1 MNYQLGRDR
10 SPLVSGLLLA
20 LVTASLVSLDLTFHE
35 HQRGIVAAL
44 VAVPALSLAVPADRP
59 LRWPLFAG
67 ALALGGT
74 LVSGVADW
82 RNRPFVL
89 LATFGNIALLTAISH
104 RLQPRLH
111 PLAPP
116 PAATS
121 APPPEPPGPADSRDS
136 PNRPTAPRAR
146 TYTIGDFRLALR
158 TVPQANRTTLVADL
172 CDARESPYGT
182 RVLVAD
188 LMGKDDATEA
198 AGNQLL
204 DHWRRL
210 AATEPSLA
218 EITRRLDADL
228 AEHTER
234 FAKALLITFH
244 EDRAELVCCGHPPP
258 LLLSDGGEVRELNVL
273 TPLPPL
279 GLFDL
284 APYGSAVY
292 TTSFTVSSAQRL
304 LLYTDGMDAVV
315 NTQGRPFPLRDWA
328 RVHGYCPPGALLDAL
343 VSDLT
348 RHAGGDLDGLRDEAL
363 LLLLQAEKRGFRHVT
378 TALHADPASNH
389 VEARGDCDPAGV

>member
-1 MNYQLGRDR
+1 MNYQLGPAR
-10 SPLVSGLLLA
+10 SPLVSGMLLA
-20 LVTASLVSLDLTFHE
+20 LVTAALVSLDLTFHE
-35 HQRGIVAAL
+35 HQRGIVVAL
-44 VAVPALSLAVPADRP
+44 VAIPALSLAVPADRP

-74 LVSGVADW
+74 LVSGVVDW
-82 RNRPFVL
+82 RSRPFVL

-104 RLQPRLH
+104 RFQPRLH
-111 PLAPP
+111 PVAPP
-116 PAATS
+116 QAAAP
-121 APPPEPPGPADSRDS
+121 APPPEPPGPANSPDVPSR
-136 PNRPTAPRAR
+136 PPAPRAR

-172 CDARESPYGT
+172 CDVRESPYGI

-188 LMGKDDATEA
+188 LMGKDDATRA
-198 AGNQLL
+198 AGDQLL
-204 DHWRRL
+204 DRWRRL

-218 EITRRLDADL
+218 EIARRLDADL
-228 AEHTER
+228 AKRTER
-234 FAKALLITFH
+234 FAKALLVTLH

-273 TPLPPL
+273 SPLPPL

-284 APYGSAVY
+284 VPYGCAVY

-304 LLYTDGMDAVV
+304 LLYTDGIDAMA
-315 NTQGRPFPLRDWA
+315 NAQGRPFPLRDWA
-328 RVHGYCPPGALLDAL
+328 RVHGDRPLAALLDAL
-343 VSDLT
+343 VGDLS
-348 RHAGGDLDGLRDEAL
+348 RHAGGDLDNLRDEAL
-363 LLLLQAEKRGFRHVT
+363 LLFLQAEKREFRHVT

-389 VEARGDCDPAGV
+389 VETRVDCDPAGV